1 METASRTKARFG
13 LLLAGLSAVFLLV
26 LFQLLRHPQTALL
39 LVALPGPAALV
50 CNIRCLGV
58 GPFLQV
64 LGEGGKALL
73 LIAISG
79 SFVYALLRTA
89 RRVTRTWDL
98 IERARRL
105 AIPPE
110 SLPPCPGLDRVTVF
124 EGRPPLAFTA
134 GFFRPRVF
142 VSRGLAESLGGD
154 ELRAVLRHESRH
166 QASKDPLKGL
176 LVSFVSDF
184 LFFLPVSR
192 LLRNTYHLA
201 EEMTADAGAIGDPAE
216 ADALTASLLKVRQ
229 LGGAGASFLFDP
241 TLERVKSL
249 RGKHPGISL
258 PLRKLAL
265 AAVFAAVSAFIVLA
279 PVRKGVA
286 AMFLD
291 HDKVCVLNASHR

>member
-13 LLLAGLSAVFLLV
+13 LALGGLAVVFLLI
-26 LFQLLRHPQTALL
+26 LFNLLRHPQTALL
-39 LVALPGPAALV
+39 LIALPGPAALA
-50 CNIRCLGV
+50 CDIRCLGV

-64 LGEGGKALL
+64 LGEGAKAVL
-73 LIAISG
+73 LIAVSG
-79 SFVYALLRTA
+79 SFLYALLRTA
-89 RRVTRTWDL
+89 RRVTRTWDFM
-98 IERARRL
+98 ERARRL
-105 AIPPE
+105 AVPPE
-110 SLPPCPGLDRVTVF
+110 VRPPVSGFDRVTVF
-124 EGRPPLAFTA
+124 EARRPLAFTA
-134 GFFRPRVF
+134 GFLRPRIF
-142 VSRGLAESLGGD
+142 VSRELAESLSGD
-154 ELRAVLRHESRH
+154 ELGAVLRHESRH

-192 LLRNTYHLA
+192 LLRNAYHLA
-201 EEMTADAGAIGDPAE
+201 EEMTADAGALGNPAE

-229 LGGAGASFLFDP
+229 LSGAGASFLFDP

-249 RGKHPGISL
+249 RGRHPRISL
-258 PLRKLAL
+258 PLRKLTL
-265 AAVFAAVSAFIVLA
+265 AVVFAAVSAFIVLV